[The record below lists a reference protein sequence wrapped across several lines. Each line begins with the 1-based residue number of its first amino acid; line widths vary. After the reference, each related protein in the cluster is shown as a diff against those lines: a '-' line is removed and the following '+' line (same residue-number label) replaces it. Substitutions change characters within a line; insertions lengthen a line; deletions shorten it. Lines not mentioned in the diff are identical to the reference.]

1 MQCARD
7 AILRA
12 CGLNLWPL
20 YSAIQPGWHQGAA
33 QQFFPKIAGM
43 RKPLRFSF
51 DFLTGIAFFWP
62 GYGGAHPGGGAAEKH
77 HARNARRDFG
87 ADGVQQ
93 HQTES

>member
-1 MQCARD
+1 
-7 AILRA
+7 
-12 CGLNLWPL
+12 
-20 YSAIQPGWHQGAA
+20 
-33 QQFFPKIAGM
+33 M

-62 GYGGAHPGGGAAEKH
+62 GYGGAHPGGGAVEKH